1 MTERMVGLNQVDKE
15 QYRGDNW
22 RRENSSSWTCIPF
35 VSCRANMLDLG
46 VAVFTWEDTLEF
58 GWRRLDLYH
67 LISWDRLDIAP
78 SG

>member
-1 MTERMVGLNQVDKE
+1 
-15 QYRGDNW
+15 
-22 RRENSSSWTCIPF
+22 
-35 VSCRANMLDLG
+35 LG